1 MAFAAVAAAALKN
14 QLFCLIYEDAPQG
27 EEVSTSTWL
36 QMRPQRAER
45 RPL

>member
-27 EEVSTSTWL
+27 EEASTSTWL
-36 QMRPQRAER
+36 QMRPQCAER